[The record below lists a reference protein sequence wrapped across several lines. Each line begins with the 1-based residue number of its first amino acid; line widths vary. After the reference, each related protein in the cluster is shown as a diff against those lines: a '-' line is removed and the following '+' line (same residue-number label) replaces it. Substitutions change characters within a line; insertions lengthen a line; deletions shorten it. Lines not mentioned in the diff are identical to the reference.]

1 MFRDNEQRMLV
12 IQTLLGVVGHADW
25 VEGEEYSAKG
35 QEMLTAYTM
44 IGGSASELH
53 KHSETEEFFIRLA
66 FSINN
71 GGIPV
76 FFWRRLQGC
85 DYPRRR
91 VVTALIDAIYGS
103 GSKEDRTRVDRWL
116 TQYAVC
122 RSNNSG
128 HIR

>member
-1 MFRDNEQRMLV
+1 MFRDDEQRALV

-25 VEGEEYSAKG
+25 VEGEEYSEVGKK
-35 QEMLTAYTM
+35 ML
-44 IGGSASELH
+44 SEYNVPESVAGAIYMH
-53 KHSETEEFFIRLA
+53 GETEEFFIRLA
-66 FSINN
+66 FSISKS
-71 GGIPV
+71 GIPV
-76 FFWRRLQGC
+76 FFWRRLQAC

-91 VVTALIDAIYGS
+91 VVVSLIEAIFGS

-122 RSNNSG
+122 RSNISG